1 MGKIWK
7 HTLYRYAT
15 PQIIINWLTNQ
26 RACKIRGY
34 RTLRL
39 RLERHG
45 IERYGEEIIERS
57 LIGGKPWLYERSQV
71 QSTQAHKYIYYING
85 LLCFMIWLNKMNVK
99 GFERCYIWLVLHTN
113 EPKLVFGWQGQR
125 MFINNTQRR
134 IKDTQCEYTNTRT
147 SNAKIYMNP
156 TLGKEVGEINPPKTQ
171 PQGSNRRGKEGGWWD
186 RTR

>member
-1 MGKIWK
+1 MTIKIWK

-57 LIGGKPWLYERSQV
+57 LIGGKPWPYERSQV

-85 LLCFMIWLNKMNVK
+85 LTISKESLSLCWLMTPGLLKTFGVMYDHALFHACKIPRLDIRPHVK
-99 GFERCYIWLVLHTN
+99 WLVSLVIADGYLIFFMGFVWVWMVHTH
-113 EPKLVFGWQGQR
+113 
-125 MFINNTQRR
+125 FIT
-134 IKDTQCEYTNTRT
+134 
-147 SNAKIYMNP
+147 P
-156 TLGKEVGEINPPKTQ
+156 EV
-171 PQGSNRRGKEGGWWD
+171 D
-186 RTR
+186 

>member
-1 MGKIWK
+1 MSKPA
-7 HTLYRYAT
+7 LYRYAT
-15 PQIIINWLTNQ
+15 AQIIINWLTNQ

-39 RLERHG
+39 RLEQHG

-57 LIGGKPWLYERSQV
+57 LIGGKPWPYERSQV

-113 EPKLVFGWQGQR
+113 QPKLEKECETVWALLHLTSVTYNEPKLVLGWQGQR
-125 MFINNTQRR
+125 MFIIQ
-134 IKDTQCEYTNTRT
+134 YTT
-147 SNAKIYMNP
+147 SQNSRYMY
-156 TLGKEVGEINPPKTQ
+156 TM
-171 PQGSNRRGKEGGWWD
+171 
-186 RTR
+186 